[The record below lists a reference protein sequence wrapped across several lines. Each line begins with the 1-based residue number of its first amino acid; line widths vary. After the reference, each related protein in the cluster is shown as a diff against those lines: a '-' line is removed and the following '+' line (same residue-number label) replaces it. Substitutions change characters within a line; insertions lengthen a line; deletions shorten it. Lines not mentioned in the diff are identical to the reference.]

1 MLKIILHLPD
11 HSNMYLR
18 PHVPTPTVQQQQP
31 TIFNTPYQPGPQN
44 AMMTSNTPNVP
55 VSHSWANPN
64 PALSMET
71 VTINQSAAMSNL
83 PRPTSSRQQ
92 LAKHK
97 SGYSHRAER
106 TNFESNILPQLSMRD
121 LQCLDAVPQTSEMSQ
136 SESQPLF
143 HLQHQRNELPSETHA
158 QNHPLNHSQGLQT
171 VWPNFNTLNPNQ
183 NTFNGSVPGVGVGSQ
198 GLGSLSFLEGMEEE
212 DFLKGLVGGGSQ
224 TGFQLKQEPQITV
237 GQEVHTSLMQSP
249 RESQGNTYTN
259 LLPRPTS
266 NGTHMDPMRQE
277 ATQPLKNL
285 QNPYSNNGMVSEGH
299 FPTLADWIKANRH
312 CD

>member
-1 MLKIILHLPD
+1 
-11 HSNMYLR
+11 
-18 PHVPTPTVQQQQP
+18 
-31 TIFNTPYQPGPQN
+31 
-44 AMMTSNTPNVP
+44 
-55 VSHSWANPN
+55 
-64 PALSMET
+64 MET
-71 VTINQSAAMSNL
+71 VTVNQSAAMSNL

-97 SGYSHRAER
+97 SGYSQLPR

-143 HLQHQRNELPSETHA
+143 HLQHQRDELPSETHA
-158 QNHPLNHSQGLQT
+158 QNHPGNHSQGLQT

-198 GLGSLSFLEGMEEE
+198 GLGSFSLLEGMEEE

-237 GQEVHTSLMQSP
+237 GQEVHTSLLQSP
-249 RESQGNTYTN
+249 RESQGNTYID

-299 FPTLADWIKANRH
+299 FPTLADWIKANRQ